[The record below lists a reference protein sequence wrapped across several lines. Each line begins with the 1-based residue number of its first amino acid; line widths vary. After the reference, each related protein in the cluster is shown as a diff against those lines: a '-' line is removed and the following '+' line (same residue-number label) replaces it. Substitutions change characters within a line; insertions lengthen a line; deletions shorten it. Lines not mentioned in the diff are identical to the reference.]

1 MLKIL
6 LHTGT
11 IILLGSSL
19 TITQTPAW
27 AANTAYVSDTLT
39 IPMRT
44 GTTNRHKILKFLP
57 SGTKVTIHETSDDG
71 THARIT
77 TDDNREGWVETALLM
92 SEPSA
97 REQLAALNS
106 KLQRVKQ
113 LANERDLL
121 QKQNSKL
128 EQNNQTLRN
137 SLDEL
142 KQAAAQPIALAER
155 NKQLTNDLD
164 QAHNDIEQLTQQ
176 NAQLSD
182 SSIKEWFMIGAAVS
196 LGSLFFGLI
205 IPRIRWRKKQSWG
218 GGF

>member
-11 IILLGSSL
+11 IILLGSTL
-19 TITQTPAW
+19 ALTQTPAW

-39 IPMRT
+39 IPMRS

-57 SGTKVTIHETSDDG
+57 SGTQVTTHETSDDG
-71 THARIT
+71 THTKIT
-77 TDDNREGWVETALLM
+77 TDDNREGWVETTLLM
-92 SEPSA
+92 PEPSA

-121 QKQNSKL
+121 QKQNNKL
-128 EQNNQTLRN
+128 EQNNQTLRDT
-137 SLDEL
+137 LDEL

-155 NKQLTNDLD
+155 NKQLSNDLD
-164 QAHNDIEQLTQQ
+164 KAHSDIDQLTQQ

-182 SSIKEWFMIGAAVS
+182 RNIKEWFMIGAIVS

-205 IPRIRWRKKQSWG
+205 IPRISWRKKQSWG